1 MTRRTPLLLLL
12 AILVGACGPLYQ
24 RPDIQVSSVQVG
36 SLGLTGGTL
45 LVDVTVHNPN
55 RFALESRA
63 VRYELD
69 IASSPA
75 AGDTG
80 WIEFARGTFDETITV
95 AARDSATARIPVQ
108 FEYRALGGAANT
120 ILRSG
125 TLTYRA
131 RGEADVG
138 TPVGGRTVPFRHS
151 GTVPI
156 GGSR

>member
-12 AILVGACGPLYQ
+12 VLLATACGPLYE
-24 RPDIQVSSVQVG
+24 RPEIRVSSVQVG

-45 LVDVTVHNPN
+45 LVDMTVANPN
-55 RFALESRA
+55 RFALESRE

-69 IASSPA
+69 VAPSPVT
-75 AGDTG
+75 GDTG
-80 WIEFARGTFDETITV
+80 WVEFARGTFDQTVTV
-95 AARDSATARIPVQ
+95 AARDSATVRIPIQ
-108 FEYRALGGAANT
+108 FEYRALGGAVGD

-156 GGSR
+156 GGTR